1 VIVVKCPNQGCK
13 QSQHGNN
20 QAAVVGFVHGVGFLR
35 LCRLLLYALEVSL
48 GVMTVA
54 DMTDVNVTHVTEAW
68 ASRKGASGVA
78 KLKTFGKFS
87 CPCPIKRLRF
97 P

>member
-35 LCRLLLYALEVSL
+35 LCRLLLYAPEVSL
-48 GVMTVA
+48 GVMTVT
-54 DMTDVNVTHVTEAW
+54 DMTEVNVTHVTEAW

-78 KLKTFGKFS
+78 KLKTFDKFS
-87 CPCPIKRLRF
+87 CPCHFKGLDLP
-97 P
+97 